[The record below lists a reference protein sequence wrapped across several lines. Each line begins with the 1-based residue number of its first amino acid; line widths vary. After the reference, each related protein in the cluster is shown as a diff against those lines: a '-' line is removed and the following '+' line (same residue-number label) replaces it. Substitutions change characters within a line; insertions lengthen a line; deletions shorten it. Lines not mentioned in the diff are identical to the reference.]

1 MFSQTLSRPYILSAR
16 PSWRQPLSWLMASVD
31 AWRSRRQLE
40 SLDAHLLHD
49 IGISKIAA
57 HAEAKRPI
65 WDVPAHW
72 LQ

>member
-1 MFSQTLSRPYILSAR
+1 
-16 PSWRQPLSWLMASVD
+16 MASVD